1 MNRVNFFDPKIAGYT
16 AITGAV
22 IMVGFLLFRQ
32 PPEIRDKLWT
42 KINFYKHRY
51 RNYKDSFYDLNVKDY
66 SGIKDVFLYPSQKSR
81 KTEIEQATT
90 NPLEEVG
97 FNGIIILDKKYL
109 AIYDKKLNS
118 QQLVAEGEEYRGIK
132 VVEIKE
138 NSAII
143 EVNGEKKEVKF

>member
-16 AITGAV
+16 ALTGAV

-32 PPEIRDKLWT
+32 PPEIEDELWT

-51 RNYKDSFYDLNVKDY
+51 RNYKDSFYDLNVRDY
-66 SGIKDVFLYPSQKSR
+66 SEIKDVFLYPSEQPK
-81 KTEIEQATT
+81 KTEIEQAT
-90 NPLEEVG
+90 NPLEEVS

-109 AIYDKKLNS
+109 AVFDRKANN
-118 QQLVAEGEEYRGIK
+118 QQLVAEGEEYKGIK
-132 VVEIKE
+132 VLEIKE

-143 EVNGEKKEVKF
+143 EVNGEKKEIKF